1 MANQPITKLCSIAC
15 RLSSIHRSIDRYSIW
30 IEEQNREQPKE
41 ARNRMT
47 WHSVQH
53 SKNKMSPP
61 TINFSGVLYRRL
73 TIHISLWGWLVGVP
87 KMYIFDIIA
96 IHYNF
101 PRLIIA
107 QALIEFTMI
116 YYTGNKNCLV
126 SHSPFFLILLQQ
138 QQHNNIIILT
148 QFLTL
153 NARCQQHD
161 GI

>member
-1 MANQPITKLCSIAC
+1 MNRGAEQRTAQGTKKPNDMTF
-15 RLSSIHRSIDRYSIW
+15 SSTFK
-30 IEEQNREQPKE
+30 EQNVTTNQLL
-41 ARNRMT
+41 T
-47 WHSVQH
+47 
-53 SKNKMSPP
+53 SPEY
-61 TINFSGVLYRRL
+61 YRRL
-73 TIHISLWGWLVGVP
+73 TIRISLWGWLVGVP

-138 QQHNNIIILT
+138 QHNNIIILT